1 MEKIKIL
8 IDKASKLVNSVPL
21 PDDAEEQLNEI
32 IEQADTDVEKS
43 MLSSY
48 AESLFVER
56 HS

>member
-1 MEKIKIL
+1 MKKIELL
-8 IDKASKLVNSVPL
+8 IDKASKLVNMKPL

-32 IEQADTDVEKS
+32 IEQADSDVEKS
-43 MLSSY
+43 MSSSY